1 MHQRVLRTDYSARV
15 TVSVGVLIAA
25 SLALAVW
32 AVVRTV
38 RDEAVITRQL
48 IAGAVIEVGM
58 LVQMVLAGVLLIGG
72 HELTEG
78 VTFWGYLVVA
88 LLVLPAAAVVAV
100 VERTR
105 WSSVALIIACATLAV
120 MQLRVLQ
127 LWSGT

>member
-1 MHQRVLRTDYSARV
+1 MQQRLLRTDYSARV
-15 TVSVGVLIAA
+15 TVFVGVLIAF

-38 RDEAVITRQL
+38 RDEPVITRQL

-58 LVQMVLAGVLLIGG
+58 LVQMVFAGVLLIGG

-78 VTFWGYLVVA
+78 FTFWGYLVVA

-105 WSSVALIIACATLAV
+105 WSSVALVIACATLAV